1 MTTSILCIKGGDFM
15 NVGSKVIANENS
27 PYAGLLGVVVDV
39 RDNSN
44 KETDNEGKDIYV
56 SFNVP
61 SNKKEIK
68 ILEERFSEL
77 YRQPMTIEDISLDL
91 VIMSDDEL
99 IFIGE

>member
-1 MTTSILCIKGGDFM
+1 MKIGL
-15 NVGSKVIANENS
+15 KVTANGNS
-27 PYAGLLGVVVDV
+27 PYSGLVGVVVDV

-56 SFNVP
+56 SFEVP
-61 SNKKEIK
+61 DNEEEIK

-99 IFIGE
+99 MRQK